1 MTQEKPEDRKATAP
15 EEPKQEVLENQ
26 EKFREGLNCPCFG
39 EQPRKK
45 NPRMIEPW
53 INFEL

>member
-15 EEPKQEVLENQ
+15 EEARQEVPGLD
-26 EKFREGLNCPCFG
+26 EKFWEGLKCSCFG
-39 EQPRKK
+39 EKPREK